1 MRTEYVTR
9 TRIAVDGR
17 GDAEAR
23 LDFPRASGKGKARA
37 RAVRRLAV
45 IYKIDARHPWR
56 TMHYNPASPDA
67 PAPTPD
73 ELTLEL
79 SGTPERVARYLSAV
93 PRYLAAVEA
102 LATRAVRVYGQWAR
116 SVAAEEALE
125 YVDAGGRRAYAAQ
138 FRAAAFTAGADYLG
152 IASLPPRDLDPSRP
166 MWDQAARIVW
176 DLVKVGT
183 PVNLYAM
190 HDEAEAEELLASA
203 DRAPAPTPADVA
215 FEREL
220 AELRTAQAR
229 RSVALFAALDG
240 EELPSVADLP
250 AVEEAPAEDV
260 VEGQEDEELPA
271 VPLTRVQRRWL
282 HTAAAHPEGHLPE
295 EVNLRTVRALGLA
308 GYAEWSS
315 SRPYAGRLSEAVWKP
330 RGGEVRITA
339 AGRQRAEREEREL
352 VVVVACG
359 GRKAVYSD
367 GLRKGEPVIGARAGE
382 LYVGSYHR
390 AARRAADV
398 LTRDG
403 RAGRV
408 VILSARYGLVELD
421 EHLLNYNLR
430 AGDPG
435 TVDGE
440 TLRRQ
445 AHALGISGAAVT
457 VLGGRAYTKLARE
470 VWEDVV
476 EPLAGTR
483 GIGEQLGRLAD
494 IYAPDRHRVAVEA
507 ELVEDQ
513 AEELGLAEEPLAR
526 PAAGRAAEVRVETAP
541 AALVRV
547 RHPRALSGY
556 LSRRLSRGALSRP
569 VSCADSP
576 FPPSVVRTRQ
586 RGGQGDALPTCHPY
600 RWTAARPEDRLS
612 VMRDGERMRPMIAA
626 ASVALVLLS
635 TGCVSVAPQGP
646 TPRLSPAAAPRPA
659 PSSESVTQAPA
670 REELVR
676 VGSAPSSPPARPK
689 RTAATPPEESAA
701 APHSPGRPA
710 VAPVVP
716 RRAYRPEPPRRVR
729 PAAPPRREVRPPVR
743 RPAPVR
749 RPSTGGYGMADVCRS
764 AQGVADPSLVA
775 LCGSAYGG
783 K

>member
-352 VVVVACG
+352 VVIVACG

-494 IYAPDRHRVAVEA
+494 IYAPDRHRVAVDA
-507 ELVEDQ
+507 ELVEVQ
-513 AEELGLAEEPLAR
+513 AEELDLAEEPLAR

-547 RHPRALSGY
+547 RHPRAGFG
-556 LSRRLSRGALSRP
+556 RLSRECGRGA
-569 VSCADSP
+569 
-576 FPPSVVRTRQ
+576 T
-586 RGGQGDALPTCHPY
+586 LPARHPY
-600 RWTAARPEDRLS
+600 RWTAARPGDRLS
-612 VMRDGERMRPMIAA
+612 GMRDGERMRPMIAA

-646 TPRLSPAAAPRPA
+646 TPQLSPAAAPRPA
-659 PSSESVTQAPA
+659 HSPEIATQAPA

-676 VGSAPSSPPARPK
+676 VGPVPASPMAPPQR
-689 RTAATPPEESAA
+689 RAATPTKRSAA
-701 APHSPGRPA
+701 VPGSPRRPA
-710 VAPVVP
+710 VAPAVP
-716 RRAYRPEPPRRVR
+716 RRTYRSEPPRRVR
-729 PAAPPRREVRPPVR
+729 PTVAPPRREIRV
-743 RPAPVR
+743 PVR

-764 AQGVADPSLVA
+764 AHGVADPSVVA
-775 LCGSAYGG
+775 LCGSAYGRR
-783 K
+783 

>member
-23 LDFPRASGKGKARA
+23 LDFPRAAGKGKARA

-45 IYKIDARHPWR
+45 IYRVDARNPWR

-102 LATRAVRVYGQWAR
+102 LATKAVRVYGQWAR

-138 FRAAAFTAGADYLG
+138 FRAAAFAAGADYLG
-152 IASLPPRDLDPSRP
+152 ITSLPPRDLDPARP

-176 DLVKVGT
+176 DLVKAGA

-190 HDEAEAEELLASA
+190 HDEAEAEELLADA
-203 DRAPAPTPADVA
+203 NRAPAPTPADVA

-220 AELRTAQAR
+220 AEVRTAQAR
-229 RSVALFAALDG
+229 RSAALFAALDG

-250 AVEEAPAEDV
+250 AVEEAAAEDV
-260 VEGQEDEELPA
+260 AEGQEDEELPA

-315 SRPYAGRLSEAVWKP
+315 PGPYSGHLSDAEWKP

-339 AGRQRAEREEREL
+339 AGRRRAEREEREL
-352 VVVVACG
+352 VVIVACG
-359 GRKAVYSD
+359 GRKAVYAD
-367 GLRKGEPVIGARAGE
+367 GLRRGEPVIGARAGE

-408 VILSARYGLVELD
+408 LILSARYGLVELD

-457 VLGGRAYTKLARE
+457 VLGGRAYSELARE

-476 EPLAGTR
+476 EPLAGSR

-494 IYAPDRHRVAVEA
+494 IYAPNRHQPAAEA

-513 AEELGLAEEPLAR
+513 AEELGLDEEPVAR
-526 PAAGRAAEVRVETAP
+526 PAAGRAAEVRVETASP
-541 AALVRV
+541 TLARV
-547 RHPRALSGY
+547 RGPRSGAGH
-556 LSRRLSRGALSRP
+556 LSRHLSRGALSRP
-569 VSCADSP
+569 VSCTDSP
-576 FPPSVVRTRQ
+576 FPLPAVRTR
-586 RGGQGDALPTCHPY
+586 QGDALPACHPY
-600 RWTAARPEDRLS
+600 RWTSARPEDRLS

-626 ASVALVLLS
+626 ASVALVLL
-635 TGCVSVAPQGP
+635 TAGCVSVDPQGP

-659 PSSESVTQAPA
+659 PSLGPVTQAPA

-676 VGSAPSSPPARPK
+676 VGPDPSSPPAPPK
-689 RTAATPPEESAA
+689 RAAVPS
-701 APHSPGRPA
+701 SPRRPA
-710 VAPVVP
+710 VTPAVP
-716 RRAYRPEPPRRVR
+716 RRTYRPELPRRVR
-729 PAAPPRREVRPPVR
+729 PAAPPRREARPRYVVRPRCAVR
-743 RPAPVR
+743 RPAGTAWPTSAGPR
-749 RPSTGGYGMADVCRS
+749 KAWPIRPS
-764 AQGVADPSLVA
+764 
-775 LCGSAYGG
+775 
-783 K
+783 

>member
-138 FRAAAFTAGADYLG
+138 FRAAAFAAGADYLG

-176 DLVKVGT
+176 DLVKVET

-203 DRAPAPTPADVA
+203 DRAPAPTPAGVA

-220 AELRTAQAR
+220 AELRTAQGR

-240 EELPSVADLP
+240 EELPSVAGLP

-315 SRPYAGRLSEAVWKP
+315 PGPYSGHLSEAEWKP

-339 AGRQRAEREEREL
+339 AGRRRAEREEREL
-352 VVVVACG
+352 VVIVACG
-359 GRKAVYSD
+359 GRKAVYTE

-408 VILSARYGLVELD
+408 LILSAKYGLVELD
-421 EHLLNYNLR
+421 EYLSTYNLR

-457 VLGGRAYTKLARE
+457 VLGGRAYSELARE

-476 EPLAGTR
+476 EPLAGSR

-494 IYAPDRHRVAVEA
+494 IYAPDRHQAAAEV

-513 AEELGLAEEPLAR
+513 AEELGLDEEPVAR
-526 PAAGRAAEVRVETAP
+526 PAAVRAAEVRVETASAAP
-541 AALVRV
+541 ARV
-547 RHPRALSGY
+547 RRHRAGSGHLSHH
-556 LSRRLSRGALSRP
+556 LSRGALSRR

-576 FPPSVVRTRQ
+576 FPLPAVRTR
-586 RGGQGDALPTCHPY
+586 QGDALPACHPY
-600 RWTAARPEDRLS
+600 RWTSARPEGRLS
-612 VMRDGERMRPMIAA
+612 VMRDGRRMRPMIAA
-626 ASVALVLLS
+626 ASVALVLL
-635 TGCVSVAPQGP
+635 TAGCVSVNPHGP

-659 PSSESVTQAPA
+659 HSPEPITQAPA

-676 VGSAPSSPPARPK
+676 VGPDPSSPPAPK
-689 RTAATPPEESAA
+689 RAAASPPKKSAA
-701 APHSPGRPA
+701 APGSPRRSAVTPA
-710 VAPVVP
+710 VP
-716 RRAYRPEPPRRVR
+716 RRTYRPEPPRRVR

-743 RPAPVR
+743 RP
-749 RPSTGGYGMADVCRS
+749 STGGYGMADVCRS
-764 AQGVADPSLVA
+764 AHGVADPSLVA